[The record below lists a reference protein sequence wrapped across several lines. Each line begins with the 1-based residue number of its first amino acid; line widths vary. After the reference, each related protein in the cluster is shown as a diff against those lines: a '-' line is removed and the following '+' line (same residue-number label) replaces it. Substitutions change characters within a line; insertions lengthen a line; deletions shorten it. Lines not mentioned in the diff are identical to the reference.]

1 MKKLCGYLVLLGVVL
16 CGMSSAF
23 AADTNTLTV
32 SANVVGT
39 CRFNNATSTL
49 AFGALDVTSAADANA
64 NGSAVTFWCTNG
76 AAYTITHDD
85 GLNESG
91 VNAPNMEHTVAAGE
105 FLPYTLNLNPTAGTG
120 SGPSTPVNLAI
131 TGTVANADYIDAL
144 AGDYEDTVTITINP

>member
-1 MKKLCGYLVLLGVVL
+1 
-16 CGMSSAF
+16 MSSAF

-91 VNAPNMEHTVAAGE
+91 VNAPNMEHTVAAGS
-105 FLPYTLNLNPTAGTG
+105 FSLALNLNPTAGTG
-120 SGPSTPVNLAI
+120 ADRTPVNLAI